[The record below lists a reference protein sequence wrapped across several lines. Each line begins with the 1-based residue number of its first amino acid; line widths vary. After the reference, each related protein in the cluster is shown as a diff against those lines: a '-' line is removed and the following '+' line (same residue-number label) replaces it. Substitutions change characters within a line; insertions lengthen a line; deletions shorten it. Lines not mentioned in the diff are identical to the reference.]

1 MYEFINNQL
10 SIPARLIYNDWSLTS
25 YDNYLKMCE
34 RGKLTRTKEGR
45 GKDNTAYVAVE
56 SLPIHNGIDYKEICI
71 QKLGQFPT
79 NEQSY
84 LTCILEK
91 MLEKNRL
98 DVAFFANH
106 KKPNGQGLSFEKQI
120 EGVNSIMLLRAI
132 ERLFKSKNFS
142 PKSTKTW
149 NEIANSLKE
158 LSFKMTF
165 KLPLNGRSL
174 ERKFKEYLTDDVKCI
189 VHKGEGHKNS
199 TKIKQEVSD
208 WLIATYSLPTKI
220 TIPKLT
226 DLYNEIRL
234 KKGWKSLTNQAV
246 YLHLEEPENMRKWII
261 SRDGL
266 EAYRNKF
273 GHKLQIDKTDNF
285 PNAYWLFDGS
295 KLDFMY
301 LQEGDIVAKL
311 KIDVVMDYYSE
322 KILGWSVLET
332 ENITGHIE
340 AIGGAINTAGARPYL
355 ITYDNQAGHKSA
367 RMQELY
373 TNLVAKEGG
382 THYPHKAK
390 HHTNPIEQVFNR
402 LQQQEIS
409 TWWFSDKQG
418 VKVRSSKN
426 KMNADFILENKHLL
440 PTMEE
445 VIKAWEI
452 SVARWNNAPHPKMN
466 CTRNEAYTH
475 EIGVQEEIN
484 HLEQVQL
491 LWLEET
497 KQITYRGNGITLKIG
512 KKEYSF
518 EVYDVNGD
526 IDLEFRYR
534 NVNKKFK
541 VRYHPEYLNDY
552 VQLLEV
558 DEKGKK
564 TLVACAEPKR
574 GHKNIPITMSEG
586 DKTLWLNDYKIR
598 QIEEERDIR
607 EAKKIA
613 ERAGITN
620 EKLIEDQTLTI
631 KFGGSASKAERER
644 AEDVVQF

>member
-1 MYEFINNQL
+1 
-10 SIPARLIYNDWSLTS
+10 
-25 YDNYLKMCE
+25 MCVN
-34 RGKLTRTKEGR
+34 GKLTRTKEGR

-56 SLPIHNGIDYKEICI
+56 TLPIHNGIDYKEICI
-71 QKLGQFPT
+71 AKLGPLPT

-91 MLEKNRL
+91 MLQKNRQ
-98 DVAFFANH
+98 DVTFFANH
-106 KKPNGQGLSFEKQI
+106 KKPNGQGLSFDKQI

-132 ERLFKSKNFS
+132 ENLFKTKNFS

-149 NEIANSLKE
+149 SEIANSLKE
-158 LSFKMTF
+158 LAFKMSF

-174 ERKFKEYLTDDVKCI
+174 ERKFKEYLTDDIKCL

-208 WLIATYSLPTKI
+208 WLIATYALPTKI

-226 DLYNEIRL
+226 ELYNEIRH
-234 KKGWKSLTNQAV
+234 KKGWKELTNQAV

-273 GHKLQIDKTDNF
+273 GHKLQIDKADNF
-285 PNAYWLFDGS
+285 PNAYWLFDGT

-301 LQEGDIVAKL
+301 LQDGDTVARL

-322 KILGWSVLET
+322 KILGWSVQES
-332 ENITGHIE
+332 ENINGHIE
-340 AIGGAINTAGARPYL
+340 AIGEAINTAGARPYL
-355 ITYDNQAGHKSA
+355 ITYDNQSGHKSA

-373 TNLVAKEGG
+373 TNLVAKQGG

-390 HHTNPIEQVFNR
+390 HHTNPIEQIFNR

-418 VKVRSSKN
+418 VKVRTEKN

-440 PTMEE
+440 PTKEE

-452 SVARWNNAPHPKMN
+452 SVARWNEAEHPKMN
-466 CTRNEAYTH
+466 TSRNEAYKH
-475 EIGVQEEIN
+475 EIGIQEEIN

-512 KKEYSF
+512 KKEHSF
-518 EVYDVNGD
+518 EVYDANGN
-526 IDLEFRYR
+526 IDLEFRYK

-574 GHKNIPITMSEG
+574 AHKNIPITMSEG
-586 DKTLWLNDYKIR
+586 DKASWLNDYKIR
-598 QIEEERDIR
+598 QIEEERDLR

-620 EKLIEDQTLTI
+620 EKLIEDQMLTI
-631 KFGGSASKAERER
+631 KFGGLASKVEREKS
-644 AEDVVQF
+644 ESIVQF

>member
-10 SIPARLIYNDWSLTS
+10 SIPAKLIYQDWSLVS
-25 YDNYLKMCE
+25 YDNYKKMCVN
-34 RGKLTRTKEGR
+34 GKLTRTKEGR
-45 GKDNTAYVAVE
+45 GKDNTAFVAVE

-91 MLEKNRL
+91 MLEKNRQ
-98 DVAFFANH
+98 DAAFFANH

-132 ERLFKSKNFS
+132 ERLFKSKSFS

-149 NEIANSLKE
+149 TEIANSLKE

-174 ERKFKEYLTDDVKCI
+174 ERKFKEYLTDDVKCL

-208 WLIATYSLPTKI
+208 WLIATFALPTKI

-234 KKGWKSLTNQAV
+234 KKGWKALTNQAV
-246 YLHLEEPENMRKWII
+246 YLHLYEPENMRKWII

-285 PNAYWLFDGS
+285 PNAYWLFDGT

-301 LQEGDIVAKL
+301 LQEGGIVANL

-322 KILGWSVLET
+322 KIIGWSVQES
-332 ENITGHIE
+332 ENINGHIE

-355 ITYDNQAGHKSA
+355 ITYDNQAGHKST

-373 TNLVAKEGG
+373 SNLVAKDGG
-382 THYPHKAK
+382 SHYPHKAK
-390 HHTNPIEQVFNR
+390 AHTNPIEQIFNR

-409 TWWFSDKQG
+409 TWWFSDKQS
-418 VKVRSSKN
+418 VKVRSIKN
-426 KMNADFILENKHLL
+426 RMNADFVLDNKSQL
-440 PTMEE
+440 PTKDE
-445 VIKAWEI
+445 VLKAWEI
-452 SVARWNNAPHPKMN
+452 SVNRWNESQHPKMN
-466 CTRNEAYTH
+466 TSRNEAYTH
-475 EIGVQEEIN
+475 DIGIKEEIN

-491 LWLEET
+491 LWLDET
-497 KQITYRGNGITLKIG
+497 KQITYRGNGITLKIRDE
-512 KKEYSF
+512 KYIF
-518 EVYDVNGD
+518 EVYDQNGN
-526 IDLEFRYR
+526 IDMEFRYKY
-534 NVNKKFK
+534 VNTKFK
-541 VRYHPEYLNDY
+541 VRYHPNYLNDY
-552 VQLLEV
+552 VQLLQV
-558 DEKGKK
+558 NADGTK

-574 GHKNIPITMSEG
+574 AHKNIPVTMNEI
-586 DKTLWLNDYKIR
+586 DKKIWFSDYQIR
-598 QIEEERDIR
+598 QKEEERDIKA
-607 EAKKIA
+607 AKEIA

-620 EKLIEDQTLTI
+620 EKLIEDQMLTI
-631 KFGGSASKAERER
+631 KFGGSATKVERAKAE
-644 AEDVVQF
+644 DIVQF

>member
-1 MYEFINNQL
+1 MYEFINNKL
-10 SIPARLIYNDWSLTS
+10 SIPAKLIYQDWSLVS
-25 YDNYLKMCE
+25 YDNYKKMCVN
-34 RGKLTRTKEGR
+34 GKLTRTKEGR

-208 WLIATYSLPTKI
+208 WLIATYALPTKI

-332 ENITGHIE
+332 ENIKGHIE

-607 EAKKIA
+607 EARKIA